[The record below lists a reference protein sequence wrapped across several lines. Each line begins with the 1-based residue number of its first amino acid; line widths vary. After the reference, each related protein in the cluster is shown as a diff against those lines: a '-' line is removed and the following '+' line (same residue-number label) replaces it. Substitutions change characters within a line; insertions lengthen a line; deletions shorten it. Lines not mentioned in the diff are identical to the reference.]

1 MDRAEASHEL
11 DSAVAA
17 ILDRLG
23 PWLDSRVQ
31 TSEWRLPGSLDTS
44 EQGQKVRVVISFLLR
59 AYHELHA
66 VKHLASSGM
75 AVQALVVVRS
85 LVEMAIDLR
94 YIATNPL
101 QLSSLYLEHESIS
114 LLRDGV
120 ELRDQ
125 GVTLPQQVLDK
136 LDGLHEG
143 SIRFYDLLSHIKGK
157 EIRKVPSGSWT
168 IEDRKGREQIGRS
181 KTEDGINLYS
191 LYKSLCVFA
200 HGEARMVKNYLGMRN
215 GSISLRLGPSWHK
228 QPYVLYLSILAIRT
242 ILIAA
247 MRIGAPIQKELFDIE
262 LQLDQERIDEI
273 LASGGALEQLSD

>member
-1 MDRAEASHEL
+1 MSHEL

-23 PWLDSRVQ
+23 SWLDSRVE
-31 TSEWRLPGSLDTS
+31 TSEWRLPGSRDES
-44 EQGQKVRVVISFLLR
+44 EQDQKVRVVISFLLR
-59 AYHELHA
+59 AYHDLHA

-75 AVQALVVVRS
+75 AVQALVIVRS

-101 QLSSLYLEHESIS
+101 QLSSLYVEHEGIS

-120 ELRDQ
+120 EIRDQ

-136 LDGLHEG
+136 LDGLHER
-143 SIRFYDLLSHIKGK
+143 SIRFYELLSHIEGK
-157 EIRKVPSGSWT
+157 EIRKVPGGSWT
-168 IEDRKGREQIGRS
+168 IQDRKHREQIGRA
-181 KTEDGINLYS
+181 TINDGINLYS

-200 HGEARMVKNYLGMRN
+200 HGEARMVKNYLCMKN
-215 GSISLRLGPSWHK
+215 GSMAFRLGPSWHK
-228 QPYVLYLSILAIRT
+228 QPYVLYLSILAIRS

-247 MRIGAPIQKELFDIE
+247 MRIGAPIQKEVFDID
-262 LQLDQERIDEI
+262 LQLDQELIDEI
-273 LASGGALEQLSD
+273 LASGGALEQFSGK